1 MLCCSATGADSR
13 ELYGTGALN
22 RELYMVMGYR
32 GSLSGVFLVTGY
44 RACRAFRFN
53 LENLQ
58 NSTGTVPSHSTP
70 ITGTSTKDP
79 KP

>member
-1 MLCCSATGADSR
+1 MLSCSATGADSR

-44 RACRAFRFN
+44 RACSAG
-53 LENLQ
+53 LSGL
-58 NSTGTVPSHSTP
+58 
-70 ITGTSTKDP
+70 TSKIFKIAQALYPRTRP
-79 KP
+79 Q